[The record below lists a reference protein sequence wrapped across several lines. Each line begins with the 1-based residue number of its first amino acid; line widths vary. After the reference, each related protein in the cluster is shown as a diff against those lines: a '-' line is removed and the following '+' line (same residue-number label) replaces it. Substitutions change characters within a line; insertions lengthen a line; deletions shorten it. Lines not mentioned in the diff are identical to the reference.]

1 MASNKNI
8 GAKVAS
14 IRVLKNLSRAEVAES
29 SGMTEEMIAII
40 EEGNELPSLAA
51 LIKIARPLGVR
62 LGTFLDDTE
71 IHGPVISRKDELK
84 KGQSFSSKTAGSNA
98 YLNFLSLAGD
108 KAERHMEPFIVEI
121 EPVGKHDYVF
131 SSHEGEEFIYVLQGK
146 IELSYGKENFSLD
159 EGDSIYYDSIVKHNL
174 HCRNNET
181 AKILA
186 VVYTPF

>member
-8 GAKVAS
+8 GAKVES
-14 IRVLKNLSRAEVAES
+14 IRLIKNMSRIELAES
-29 SGMTEEMIAII
+29 SGMTEEMISII

-71 IHGPVISRKDELK
+71 IHGPVISKKEQLK

-98 YLNFLSLAGD
+98 YMNFLSLAGD
-108 KAERHMEPFIVEI
+108 KAGRHMEPFIVEI
-121 EPVGKHDYVF
+121 EPAGNYEYIF

-146 IELSYGKENFSLD
+146 VELSYGKENYLLD
-159 EGDSIYYDSIVKHNL
+159 EGDSIYYDSIIKHNL
-174 HCRNNET
+174 HCSNGET